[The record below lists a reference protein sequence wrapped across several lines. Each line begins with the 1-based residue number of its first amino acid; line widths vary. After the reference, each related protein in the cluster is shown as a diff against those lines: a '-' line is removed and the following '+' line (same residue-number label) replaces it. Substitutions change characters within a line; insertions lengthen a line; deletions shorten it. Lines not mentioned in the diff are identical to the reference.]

1 MQNIKIYYLINQLL
15 DNRNINRFN
24 FNKFS
29 KKKIKIRVI
38 NFYNQNKFKYSKF
51 EYYNF
56 YDNKFKLVKDII
68 FNRPK
73 YFVDISNKT
82 IVEIFIQ
89 RLLTIFGSKRVIFDI
104 GLIPVEK
111 IKYGLLRYFL
121 KNKRYLNF
129 FCKIIERIFYKLIFL
144 AILPRVDVSFTSG
157 IVGRKLATS
166 RKDKKI
172 VQAHNL
178 DFDNFLK
185 INKKK
190 NNSKN
195 LIVYIDQNIENSIDF
210 EMDGIKFY
218 NVKKFNKTISKF
230 LSSFGS
236 KVVIA
241 GNNRR
246 KIKKNIFGIKTI
258 YNKTDQLIKDSKLVI
273 SHNSTAL
280 QYAVLFKKPIILL
293 STKEIQLIPTMHK
306 NILILKKLL
315 NCNYHFLKDDFSKKK
330 KINYKFNKKLYSKY
344 INDYITE
351 NPNNKR
357 KFFDLILNNLDLN

>member
-15 DNRNINRFN
+15 DNRNINKLN
-24 FNKFS
+24 LKKFS

-38 NFYNQNKFKYSKF
+38 NFYNQSNIRYSKF

-56 YDNKFKLVKDII
+56 YDNKFKIIKDII

-82 IVEIFIQ
+82 IGEIFLQ
-89 RLLTIFGSKRVIFDI
+89 RLLKIFGSKRVIFDI

-111 IKYGLLRYFL
+111 IKYGLLKYFL
-121 KNKRYLNF
+121 KNKKYFKF
-129 FCKIIERIFYKLIFL
+129 FYKIIERIFYKLIFL
-144 AILPRVDVSFTSG
+144 IVLPRVDISFTSG
-157 IVGRKLATS
+157 RVGRKLAIL

-185 INKKK
+185 IKNKK

-195 LIVYIDQNIENSIDF
+195 LIVYIDQDIENSIDF
-210 EMDGIKFY
+210 KMDGIEFY
-218 NVKKFNKTISKF
+218 NVQKFNKTILRF
-230 LSSFGS
+230 LSSYGS

-258 YNKTDQLIKDSKLVI
+258 YNKTDQLIKNSKLVI
-273 SHNSTAL
+273 GHNSTAL
-280 QYAVLFKKPIILL
+280 QYAILFKKPIILL

-306 NILILKKLL
+306 NILTLRKLL
-315 NCNYHFLKDDFSKKK
+315 NCEYYFLKDNLIKKK

-344 INDYITE
+344 INNYITE

-357 KFFDLILNNLDLN
+357 KFFDLILNSLDLN